1 MWGNEVSFPE
11 GPFFNFRTNDEVG
24 FFKRLIFIIF
34 GEKKVGIDGFYKVTA
49 YHLKNITYIHKVE
62 LAVRDEAAEKHSSVY
77 IDNEIRIRAHVGFE
91 CGFDKGAEEMAKIKD
106 AQIEK
111 LVNACNELLNNY
123 WIDDQNPH
131 NDPTIERVYLHQ
143 LRKVLDNFR
152 EWRREEK

>member
-1 MWGNEVSFPE
+1 M
-11 GPFFNFRTNDEVG
+11 T
-24 FFKRLIFIIF
+24 KL
-34 GEKKVGIDGFYKVTA
+34 EK
-49 YHLKNITYIHKVE
+49 L
-62 LAVRDEAAEKHSSVY
+62 RDEQAEKYSFTNGVPHTKRKEPAWHYS
-77 IDNEIRIRAHVGFE
+77 ILDFKA
-91 CGFDKGAEEMAKIKD
+91 GFDKGAEEMAKIKD

-152 EWRREEK
+152 EWRRENK